1 MLAEQK
7 TKKYLF
13 AVFSFI
19 TFAEACQNSFHFFR
33 IMSQPCAA
41 KDCKRASRTLCHCCD
56 QHLCRDHFNEHDDL
70 LNSQLNPLTDEINA
84 LGDRLKA
91 INLDKITNNS
101 RQKLSQWR
109 MDCHKTIDHFYE
121 QKCQELDQFITESIN
136 TQRNEIVNLRS
147 KMTQLIDKQETTKND
162 IKSLTSAIRTL
173 EQKMNEIEQVR
184 VQVDVRPLTID
195 DRLINIGTLKE
206 HRFDLLSLSSPYRT
220 IDRSPRSETSLA
232 SNDRFLLAHIAPNLC
247 LIDGDLSVKKQIY
260 WEYDDIIDMCW
271 SPVLE
276 CFLVATKEAILL
288 VDENTMT
295 IKRMQQIK
303 NEIWNSCECSDRSL
317 YLSRY
322 AWDSSVLE
330 FSLLPSIRFVK
341 LWKTTNELKQQQ
353 RIDAIVYN
361 RGTLA
366 LVINDKSIQAKLVEV
381 RSSDTFSSLWS
392 IQLDVIYN
400 SNFLRC
406 CRLNHGEWL
415 LADWFSSRLFH
426 ITNEGKVKRTNTYQY
441 GFSNI
446 RMFSSNQRCPPRL
459 MISRC
464 RAAAVSRKKLPRR
477 CRAAMV

>member
-1 MLAEQK
+1 
-7 TKKYLF
+7 
-13 AVFSFI
+13 
-19 TFAEACQNSFHFFR
+19 
-33 IMSQPCAA
+33 MSQPCAA

-101 RQKLSQWR
+101 RQKLTQWR

-136 TQRNEIVNLRS
+136 TQRNEIANLRS

-162 IKSLTSAIRTL
+162 INLLTSAIRNL

-195 DRLINIGTLKE
+195 DRLVQIGTLKE

-220 IDRSPRSETSLA
+220 IDRPPKSGTSLA
-232 SNDRFLLAHIAPNLC
+232 GNDRFLLVHLAQNLC

-260 WEYDDIIDMCW
+260 WEHGSIQDMCW

-276 CFLVATKEAILL
+276 CFLVATKEAIFLI
-288 VDENTMT
+288 DENTMT
-295 IKRMQQIK
+295 IGRMQQIQ
-303 NEIWNSCECSDRSL
+303 NENWSSCECSDRSL
-317 YLSRY
+317 YLSRD

-361 RGTLA
+361 HGTLA
-366 LVINDKSIQAKLVEV
+366 LAINDKSIQAKFIEV
-381 RSSDTFSSLWS
+381 RSSDNFSSLWS

-400 SNFLRC
+400 FNVLRC
-406 CRLNHGEWL
+406 CLINHDEWL
-415 LADWFSSRLFH
+415 LADWSSSRLFH
-426 ITNEGKVKRTNTYQY
+426 ITNEGKVKKTDIYQHK
-441 GFSNI
+441 FTNI
-446 RMFSSNQRCPPRL
+446 RLFSPNILAILARQSINFH
-459 MISRC
+459 
-464 RAAAVSRKKLPRR
+464 KL
-477 CRAAMV
+477 